1 MSCKYLRKANIDYVV
16 MNKETD
22 YYDKNQNIYY
32 PLYLLI
38 INDNSIQIMYENDT
52 YILLKVDKS

>member
-1 MSCKYLRKANIDYVV
+1 